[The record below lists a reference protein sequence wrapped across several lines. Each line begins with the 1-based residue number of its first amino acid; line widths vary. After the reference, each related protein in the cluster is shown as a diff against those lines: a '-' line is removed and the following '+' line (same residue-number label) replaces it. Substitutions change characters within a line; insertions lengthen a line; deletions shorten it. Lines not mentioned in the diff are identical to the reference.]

1 MMRLSYSHILLLFI
15 EPLVSADKPQ
25 YSDYPEELFEE
36 RMTGHGFWRS
46 RQKQME
52 IVRYGLCSELDGY
65 NNVGSN
71 STFGRDDAGILRR
84 MVVQSLIRRVEKEA
98 QDC

>member
-1 MMRLSYSHILLLFI
+1 M
-15 EPLVSADKPQ
+15 
-25 YSDYPEELFEE
+25 
-36 RMTGHGFWRS
+36 
-46 RQKQME
+46 
-52 IVRYGLCSELDGY
+52 RYGLCSELDGY